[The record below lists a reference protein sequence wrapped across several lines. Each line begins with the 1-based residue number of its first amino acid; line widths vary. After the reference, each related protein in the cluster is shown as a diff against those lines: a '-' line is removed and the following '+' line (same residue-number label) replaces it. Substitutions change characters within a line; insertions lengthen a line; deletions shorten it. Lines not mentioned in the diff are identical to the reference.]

1 MRRYELTDEEWA
13 LIEPLIPPPAETGR
27 PRRDPRQMWNAAF
40 WVMRSGAPWR
50 DVPERFGPWETAY
63 CHFNTWRQQGV
74 LERVVEALQIRLDA
88 EGHIDWD
95 LWCVDGSSVRGSKA
109 AAGAGKRGAP
119 TSPKTTLW
127 AARAADSGARSTWL
141 LTVTPRRSRRKSR
154 PGKRTNR
161 SRSKGS

>member
-74 LERVVEALQIRLDA
+74 LERVVEDLMKEQHKEMLRRLKSGEFDSRAFPGSTSA
-88 EGHIDWD
+88 EPQGHTA
-95 LWCVDGSSVRGSKA
+95 KT
-109 AAGAGKRGAP
+109 AP
-119 TSPKTTLW
+119 AVEPIENPEPKQNLDEIILDYLTS
-127 AARAADSGARSTWL
+127 D
-141 LTVTPRRSRRKSR
+141 
-154 PGKRTNR
+154 TN
-161 SRSKGS
+161 K